1 MLGWFLRGA
10 GSRIRTTRY
19 PHEIDTSAG
28 ITPGRPVATQF
39 PHSLA
44 ADAAATACPTRAITA
59 HEQSAEVDLSR
70 CVHCMACSRGDSA
83 MKWQNDVNWA
93 SLSGPHALKTTQP
106 FKKSLH
112 IRLVDSGS
120 CDAVIQEIKQLAKP
134 YYNMHRLGFFIT
146 PTPRH
151 ADVLMI
157 TGPVTSHM
165 RLALKKT
172 YEAMPGPKW
181 VIAVG
186 NCAISG
192 CVLAPSFMAAS
203 AVSGVIPVDVQ
214 VPGCPPPPLAILHGL
229 LVLTGRA
236 DAAET
241 NVPPPVTEVAS

>member
-10 GSRIRTTRY
+10 SSRIRTTRY
-19 PHEIDTSAG
+19 PHEGDSSTG

-39 PHSLA
+39 SHSRA
-44 ADAAATACPTRAITA
+44 ADTAATACPTGAITA
-59 HEQSAEVDLSR
+59 HEHSAEVDLSR
-70 CVHCMACSRGDSA
+70 CVHCMACSRGEAA
-83 MKWQNDVNWA
+83 MKWQNDFNWA
-93 SLSGPHALKTTQP
+93 SLSGPQALKTTQP

-172 YEAMPGPKW
+172 YDAMPRPKW

-192 CVLAPSFMAAS
+192 CVFAPSFMAAS
-203 AVSGVIPVDVQ
+203 AVSSVIPVDVQ

-236 DAAET
+236 PAMQPT
-241 NVPPPVTEVAS
+241 TPPVTEVAS